1 MLAALLLPLAAY
13 ASPSDIAGTWL
24 TPESQGLI
32 QISVT
37 PHKGTV
43 PPKTGTV
50 PLISGI
56 IIGSAVANAER
67 PSTDVNNPEES
78 MRNRPLIGL
87 EILSGFKY
95 AGNGRWTGGTIYDP
109 DNGKTY
115 RCKLRLVD
123 RDTLEVRGYIGVSL
137 IGRTEVWKR
146 Q

>member
-13 ASPSDIAGTWL
+13 ASPSDIEGTWL

-32 QISVT
+32 QISVN
-37 PHKGTV
+37 PPKGTV

-56 IIGSAVANAER
+56 IIGSAVENANR
-67 PSTDVNNPEES
+67 PTTDVNNPEAS

-87 EILSGFKY
+87 EILSGFEY
-95 AGNGRWTGGTIYDP
+95 AGDGRWTGGTIYDP

-123 RDTLEVRGYIGVSL
+123 RDTLEVRGYIGISL